1 MMKKRLFWITVIFC
15 LNVWAMQ
22 TAAQYVRKKQQP
34 NFFIP
39 QQEIE
44 SRPEKLQMPK
54 TANYQNTE
62 PTTNHIRSEKSR
74 LPAQEAPKQIK
85 KKAPARKVPTVDDD
99 MPEIMENNIDDE
111 PDYQKKYQDYLE
123 DLAEIANEGKVNDT
137 QDVYDDLDLMNSEKM
152 IEVDKNFNKKREK
165 PQAQL
170 DKALNNVLR

>member
-1 MMKKRLFWITVIFC
+1 MMKKRLFWVTVILC
-15 LNVWAMQ
+15 LNVLAMQ
-22 TAAQYVRKKQQP
+22 TAAQYIRKKQQP

-54 TANYQNTE
+54 TANYQNME

-74 LPAQEAPKQIK
+74 LPAPDVPQPTKT
-85 KKAPARKVPTVDDD
+85 KAPMEKVPTAEDDI
-99 MPEIMENNIDDE
+99 PEIMENNIDSE

-123 DLAEIANEGKVNDT
+123 DLADIANEGKVKDT
-137 QDVYDDLDLMNSEKM
+137 QDVYDDLNLMNSEKM
-152 IEVDKNFNKKREK
+152 IEVDKDFNKKREK

-170 DKALNNVLR
+170 DKALNKVLR